1 MDNRFITLSVPPELK
16 NGFFFSSD
24 KIKMEMPEK
33 KLTDNFVYELLYYH
47 GIDGWKPWENQ
58 EESFLFL
65 MEEWEGVREQL
76 EELYRNRDQNNARSA
91 MKKGIGLFIQLLFWA
106 NDQPVLLKEPIPS
119 IPLVYQPVNLSERLA
134 FIMSRPN
141 LFHSFRQLSEL
152 IVEQEKLYVKKS
164 ILKKASRP
172 NR

>member
-24 KIKMEMPEK
+24 RIKMEMTERN
-33 KLTDNFVYELLYYH
+33 LTDNFVYELLYYH
-47 GIDGWKPWENQ
+47 GMDGWKPWENQ
-58 EESFLFL
+58 EEAFLFL
-65 MEEWEGVREQL
+65 MNEWEVVKNQL
-76 EELYRNRDQNNARSA
+76 EELYRNRDQNNARLA
-91 MKKGIGLFIQLLFWA
+91 MKKGIGLFIQLLFWS